1 MERLPPLKWSV
12 SPRSNGASPLAQRE
26 RLPSLKGNVCRASQ
40 HFSLL
45 PAFPSAS
52 LRTSRSFC
60 CQTKTVRGRTANNL
74 PPAVNFPCG
83 PQQFACGKLTK
94 CRPSSIHTTKYSRPP
109 VRNSLPYSKL
119 TKCRPVMS
127 FTSSFPVCRAPPRC
141 PSVIRVQT
149 SAAAVPYPPSPCL
162 FRSHNSHPRSSQ
174 LPRPLRPPRRA
185 PASLPD
191 KPERLR
197 YPIHP
202 PHHHTTA
209 RTIVIRA
216 PPSSP
221 PAATPYAARDRHVV
235 QVSRTR
241 NLKRTGGRRRAGR
254 KECNRSAVR
263 CKFAM
268 QQNCITTTLVVPKG
282 GGAREENCGL
292 RTLSWFP
299 PLQRQA
305 RRAKKNADAR

>member
-1 MERLPPLKWSV
+1 MPTEFHPYDKIFPPARPQQFAIQQTYEMPASYVFHIQFSRLPRQPTFRA
-12 SPRSNGASPLAQRE
+12 P
-26 RLPSLKGNVCRASQ
+26 PSL
-40 HFSLL
+40 
-45 PAFPSAS
+45 PAS
-52 LRTSRSFC
+52 LRPSRSFC
-60 CQTKTVRGRTANNL
+60 CQTKTARGR
-74 PPAVNFPCG
+74 P
-83 PQQFACGKLTK
+83 TK
-94 CRPSSIHTTKYSRPP
+94 FYLYDKISPSAT
-109 VRNSLPYSKL
+109 
-119 TKCRPVMS
+119 
-127 FTSSFPVCRAPPRC
+127 
-141 PSVIRVQT
+141 
-149 SAAAVPYPPSPCL
+149 
-162 FRSHNSHPRSSQ
+162 
-174 LPRPLRPPRRA
+174 PRRA

-254 KECNRSAVR
+254 KECNCSAVR

-305 RRAKKNADAR
+305 RRAKKMRTHGNASAFVITHNGRLGYLPLRRYFAFSA